1 MDYQNPPS
9 PEGPQDL
16 DLLGQRTEPLFAL
29 PPVHPAMSTHTTSA
43 RPHGPLTDFDTGTAA
58 ITAVL
63 AVSPRGTLGI
73 LALDGPFYAGTA
85 LGTALGGPS
94 VACLQE
100 PWEEVERHDG
110 GTG

>member
-1 MDYQNPPS
+1 MKAS
-9 PEGPQDL
+9 P
-16 DLLGQRTEPLFAL
+16 
-29 PPVHPAMSTHTTSA
+29 TSA
-43 RPHGPLTDFDTGTAA
+43 RPHGPLTDFDTGTAT

-85 LGTALGGPS
+85 LGTALGGPC

-110 GTG
+110 GTGQKARHILFHGLRSAIYSEQSGLPICVGSV